1 VIVSLKSALGGL
13 PSSVAQIKV
22 EAGANLTSYT
32 TSAATF
38 LGGAWTKNEAMAAI
52 GLIFVALTY
61 FTSLYFQRR
70 REKRDQEFHQHRI
83 WVQNQMVEQDKEDS
97 N

>member
-1 VIVSLKSALGGL
+1 VNVSLKSALGGL

-38 LGGAWTKNEAMAAI
+38 LGGAWTKNELMAAI
-52 GLIFVALTY
+52 GLLFVALTY

-70 REKRDQEFHQHRI
+70 REKREQEFHQHRI
-83 WVQNQMVEQDKEDS
+83 NVERQSAESES

>member
-1 VIVSLKSALGGL
+1 MNVSLNSALSKV

-32 TSAATF
+32 TSTVTF
-38 LGGAWTKNEAMAAI
+38 LGGAWTKNELMAAI

-70 REKRDQEFHQHRI
+70 REKRDQEFHQHRLN
-83 WVQNQMVEQDKEDS
+83 VKRQSAAESENS
-97 N
+97 